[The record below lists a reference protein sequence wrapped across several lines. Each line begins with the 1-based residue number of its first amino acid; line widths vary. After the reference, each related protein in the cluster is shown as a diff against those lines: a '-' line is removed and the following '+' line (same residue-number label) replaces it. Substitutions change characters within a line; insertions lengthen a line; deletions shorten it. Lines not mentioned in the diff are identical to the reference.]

1 MADKKKKKNGRVEVQ
16 DNSSSRSSSGVGSA
30 ATILGS
36 AVGAKIAYDKTAP
49 VVSRGVQSTMD
60 AAKSFKQK
68 GFKGA
73 YKDFKKKV
81 SNKLTPKAKSL
92 PSIYVP
98 TAADNIGLKHTGKG
112 HGRALPKSSPDF
124 PSVDRS
130 AYKKTHNLKTYD
142 DLVSKVGPKNVV
154 PGPSGT
160 PQLGHVTKRGQDI
173 NYGQVRREGFLET
186 DRMRGKVSKIEMN
199 LAEDLSRAE
208 SKYTSKGFGAVDEL
222 GGGGTK
228 PKMTHSNKGNPLP
241 TEQQMRATKL
251 DKAYD
256 SAFNKAKL
264 SVNKELDV
272 TINKAMGH
280 NRGGTKL
287 TRGTTIG
294 GSATSANVNINM
306 QQYNPGIAGG
316 NQTTPQSIEG
326 VNPNKGPA
334 GSTNLSKPGKGK
346 IASKS
351 VQLLGG
357 KAMIGIAGAKVL
369 PGVGNAMMAAD
380 VAGVSYKTVGEIAAA
395 KGPKA
400 KMQAYGKAGGEIVS
414 TWKSRGAKFKKFTQD
429 NMERSRN
436 RKAQI
441 RKDIYGTKKK

>member
-1 MADKKKKKNGRVEVQ
+1 MPDKKKKDDRLKIEDHTQ
-16 DNSSSRSSSGVGSA
+16 SHSSNTGA
-30 ATILGS
+30 ATVAAGAAGLYGSKKLFDLG
-36 AVGAKIAYDKTAP
+36 KP
-49 VVSRGVQSTMD
+49 VVSRGVNASMD
-60 AAKSFKQK
+60 AAKTFKDK
-68 GFKGA
+68 GLKGA
-73 YKDFKKKV
+73 WKDVKASMSKQ
-81 SNKLTPKAKSL
+81 LTPKGKNL
-92 PSIYVP
+92 PSIYVS
-98 TAADNIGLKHTGKG
+98 TAADNIGLKHTGEG
-112 HGRALPKSSPDF
+112 HGRALPKSKPDY
-124 PSVDRS
+124 PKVSRS
-130 AYKKTHNLKTYD
+130 AYNKPHNLQMYD
-142 DLVSKVGPKNVV
+142 DLASKVGPSNVV

-160 PQLGHVTKRGQDI
+160 PQLGSVTRRGQDI

-186 DRMRGKVSKIEMN
+186 NRMQNKIQKIEMN
-199 LAEDLSRAE
+199 LAKDLSRAE

>member
-1 MADKKKKKNGRVEVQ
+1 
-16 DNSSSRSSSGVGSA
+16 
-30 ATILGS
+30 
-36 AVGAKIAYDKTAP
+36 
-49 VVSRGVQSTMD
+49 
-60 AAKSFKQK
+60 
-68 GFKGA
+68 
-73 YKDFKKKV
+73 
-81 SNKLTPKAKSL
+81 
-92 PSIYVP
+92 
-98 TAADNIGLKHTGKG
+98 
-112 HGRALPKSSPDF
+112 
-124 PSVDRS
+124 
-130 AYKKTHNLKTYD
+130 
-142 DLVSKVGPKNVV
+142 
-154 PGPSGT
+154 
-160 PQLGHVTKRGQDI
+160 
-173 NYGQVRREGFLET
+173 
-186 DRMRGKVSKIEMN
+186 MN
-199 LAEDLSRAE
+199 LAADLSRAE
-208 SKYTSKGFGAVDEL
+208 SNYTSKGFGAVDEL
-222 GGGGTK
+222 GVDPGSSNKKPTK
-228 PKMTHSNKGNPLP
+228 TVKGSGNKSKMTHSNKGNPLP

-369 PGVGNAMMAAD
+369 PGVGL
-380 VAGVSYKTVGEIAAA
+380 SLIH
-395 KGPKA
+395 
-400 KMQAYGKAGGEIVS
+400 I
-414 TWKSRGAKFKKFTQD
+414 
-429 NMERSRN
+429 
-436 RKAQI
+436 
-441 RKDIYGTKKK
+441 